1 MFDPRLLVSN
11 RAPFM
16 SLCLVLA
23 TVFIGFAVVGPLLG
37 VAVASAFY
45 DGNLAVDIL
54 NGADQPGYFVAVMVV
69 QGIATFVGLIVF
81 PVLHIMQLEH
91 KPLQPFFPS
100 EPKLERVLLGV
111 ALLVVAFVIA
121 ISPVV
126 EWNSQIHFP
135 SFFKQFETWAREKE
149 ELATKLTES
158 LTQFKSVGDLLIA
171 LLVIAVLAGIGE
183 ELVFRGMIQREL
195 WRATNNVH
203 VAIWASAFLFS
214 AIHVQFFGFIPR
226 LLLGALFGYLYYWS
240 NNLLVPIFAHF
251 FNNGFGVVAA
261 YLNQQNIT
269 ELNVEDNT
277 SAPWPFVATALV
289 ATVGLLYFF
298 WKHYHDNP
306 PVIEDFYSPSA
317 QHDGEPLV

>member
-11 RAPFM
+11 RSPFM

-37 VAVASAFY
+37 VAVASFFY
-45 DGNLAVDIL
+45 DGNLATDIVS
-54 NGADQPGYFVAVMVV
+54 GSDQPGYFLAVMVV

-81 PVLHIMQLEH
+81 PVLHITQLEH
-91 KPLQPFFPS
+91 KPLQPFFPAQ
-100 EPKLERVLLGV
+100 PKLEQILLGV
-111 ALLVVAFVIA
+111 TLLCVAFVIA

-135 SFFKQFETWAREKE
+135 SMLKEFETWAREKE
-149 ELATKLTES
+149 ELATKLTDS
-158 LTQFKSVGDLLIA
+158 LTQFKSVGEMLIA

-195 WRATNNVH
+195 WRATHNVH
-203 VAIWASAFLFS
+203 LAIWTSAFLFS
-214 AIHVQFFGFIPR
+214 AIHIQFFGFFPR

-251 FNNGFGVVAA
+251 FNNGFGVVFR
-261 YLNQQNIT
+261 YLNQQSVT
-269 ELNVEDNT
+269 DLNVEDNV
-277 SAPWPFVATALV
+277 APPWPYVAAGVV
-289 ATVGLLYFF
+289 ATVGLLYFV
-298 WKHYHDNP
+298 WKHYRDNP
-306 PVIEDFYSPSA
+306 PVVEDFHSPSA
-317 QHDGEPLV
+317 LPDGDL